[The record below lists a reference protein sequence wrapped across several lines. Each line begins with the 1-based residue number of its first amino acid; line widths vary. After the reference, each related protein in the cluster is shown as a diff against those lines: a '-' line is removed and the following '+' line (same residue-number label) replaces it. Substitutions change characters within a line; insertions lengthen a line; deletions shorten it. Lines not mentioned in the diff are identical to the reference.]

1 MRVEF
6 TVYGK
11 PQGKARPRFT
21 RQGNRAYTPKETK
34 LYEQQI
40 AKAYRAAANGFS
52 FGDKPVEIWITAVF
66 AKAKTSKKEY
76 PTVKP
81 DVDNILKAVF
91 DGLNGIAY
99 SDDKQIISAVAH
111 KTFCKLDGEEPR
123 LLVTVMEYKGD
134 ERR

>member
-1 MRVEF
+1 M
-6 TVYGK
+6 
-11 PQGKARPRFT
+11 
-21 RQGNRAYTPKETK
+21 YTPKATQT
-34 LYEQQI
+34 YEKQI
-40 AKAYRAAANGFS
+40 AQAYIEASGGYT
-52 FGDKPVEIWITAVF
+52 FGDKPIDIWITAVF
-66 AKAKTSKKEY
+66 PKAKTSKKEY
-76 PTVKP
+76 PTIKP
-81 DVDNILKAVF
+81 DIDNIQKAVF

>member
-1 MRVEF
+1 MKIEF

-21 RQGNRAYTPKETK
+21 RRGGRAYTPKNTK

-40 AKAYRAAANGFS
+40 ARAYRQAANGFT
-52 FGDKPVEIWITAVF
+52 FGEFPVEIWITAVF
-66 AKAKTSKKEY
+66 QKAKTSKKEY
-76 PTVKP
+76 PTLKP
-81 DVDNILKAVF
+81 DIDNIQKAVF

-99 SDDKQIISAVAH
+99 NDDKQILTAVVH
-111 KTFCKLDGEEPR
+111 KTFCTLEGEKPR

-134 ERR
+134 E

>member
-6 TVYGK
+6 TAYGK

-76 PTVKP
+76 PTLKP
-81 DVDNILKAVF
+81 DIDNIQKAVF

-99 SDDKQIISAVAH
+99 NDDKQILATTVH
-111 KTFCKLDGEEPR
+111 KCFCMLDNEQPR
-123 LLVTVMEYKGD
+123 ILVTVKEYKGN
-134 ERR
+134 E

>member
-21 RQGNRAYTPKETK
+21 RRGNRTYTPKETK

-40 AKAYRAAANGFS
+40 AKAYRLAANGFT
-52 FGDKPVEIWITAVF
+52 FGECPVEIWLTAVF
-66 AKAKTSKKEY
+66 PKAKTSKKEY
-76 PTVKP
+76 PTLKP
-81 DVDNILKAVF
+81 DIDNIQKAVF

-99 SDDKQIISAVAH
+99 NDDKQILAVSAH
-111 KTFCKLDGEEPR
+111 KTFCKLGREKPR

-134 ERR
+134 E